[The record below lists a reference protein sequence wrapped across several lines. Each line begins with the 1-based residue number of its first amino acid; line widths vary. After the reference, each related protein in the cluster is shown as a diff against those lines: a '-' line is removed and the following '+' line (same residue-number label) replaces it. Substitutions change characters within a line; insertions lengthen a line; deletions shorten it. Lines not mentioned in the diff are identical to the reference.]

1 MQVAMVHEWHD
12 FYVVAGGAA
21 AALLGLLFV
30 ALTLNADLILTGNR
44 THLKRIAEQAFQN
57 YTVVLISAL
66 LFAMPHRSWDLLLR
80 VAEMRHVRGGS
91 DGSA

>member
-30 ALTLNADLILTGNR
+30 ALTPNADLILTGNR

-57 YTVVLISAL
+57 YAVVLISAL

-80 VAEMRHVRGGS
+80 VAEMRHVRGVS